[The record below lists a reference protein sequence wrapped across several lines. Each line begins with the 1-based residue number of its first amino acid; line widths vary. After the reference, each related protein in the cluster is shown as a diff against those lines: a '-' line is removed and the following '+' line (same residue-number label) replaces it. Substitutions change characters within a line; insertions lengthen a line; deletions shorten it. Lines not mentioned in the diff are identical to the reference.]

1 MTLAQER
8 AGIRAGVS
16 SSRASTLKR
25 DLNSLETSRRRTQEL
40 NTLERKGLRPVTR
53 GRGVWK
59 EPPAANTGGG
69 MAGPLTEPSFA
80 AREYWPDG
88 LVSPDGLFV
97 LPALKKIVWRDANDV
112 EQIFLP
118 ANPSP

>member
-1 MTLAQER
+1 MALADER
-8 AGIRAGVS
+8 KAIQRSVS
-16 SSRASTLKR
+16 ESRASSVQR
-25 DLNSLETSRRRTQEL
+25 DLNSLASQRRQIREL
-40 NTLERKGLRPVTR
+40 VALERKGARPATT
-53 GRGVWK
+53 GKGYFK
-59 EPPAANTGGG
+59 QTPKSAAGGG

-88 LVSPDGLFV
+88 LVTPDGLFV
-97 LPALKKIVWRDANDV
+97 LPAPKKIVWRDANDV

>member
-1 MTLAQER
+1 
-8 AGIRAGVS
+8 
-16 SSRASTLKR
+16 
-25 DLNSLETSRRRTQEL
+25 
-40 NTLERKGLRPVTR
+40 
-53 GRGVWK
+53 
-59 EPPAANTGGG
+59 